1 MKKLLTLFL
10 LSILLFG
17 FKAENAY
24 AAGCTPI
31 YGGGES
37 CPDYSFSIQKLVQK
51 PGKGTGNFVNN
62 LSINDPKYAPNQN
75 VTFQVTLKNTGSKKI
90 STITVADVFPKYLS
104 FVSGSGN
111 FNSKSNTLVFTVSSL
126 DPEETVTYT
135 IVGKIADTNKL
146 PNDQGVICQLN
157 QAIGTDSSGAVNKAS
172 SQFCLQKQVLG
183 TKEQPQTKGGLKV
196 MPAPELSTTPATG
209 PEMLPLAL
217 LVPGLLGGLILRRR
231 SKQSIYRGGEK

>member
-1 MKKLLTLFL
+1 MKKLFTIVFFSIFLFAL
-10 LSILLFG
+10 
-17 FKAENAY
+17 KVENTN

-37 CPDYSFSIQKLVQK
+37 CPGYSFSIQKYVQK

-104 FVSGSGN
+104 FVSGPGN
-111 FNSKSNTLVFTVSSL
+111 FNTKTKTLVFTVSNL
-126 DPEETVTYT
+126 DPGENTTYN
-135 IVGKIADTNKL
+135 IVGKTADTNNL
-146 PNDQGVICQLN
+146 PDEGVICQIKN
-157 QAIGTDSSGAVNKAS
+157 QAIATDSSGGVSRAS
-172 SQFCLQKQVLG
+172 SEFCLQKQVLG
-183 TKEQPQTKGGLKV
+183 AQEPTETKGGLKV
-196 MPAPELSTTPATG
+196 MPAPQLSTTPATG

-217 LVPGLLGGLILRRR
+217 LIPAALGGLLIRRR
-231 SKQSIYRGGEK
+231 SKQYYT

>member
-1 MKKLLTLFL
+1 MKKLFTIVFFSIFLFAL
-10 LSILLFG
+10 
-17 FKAENAY
+17 KVENTN

-37 CPDYSFSIQKLVQK
+37 CPGYSFSIQKYVQK

-90 STITVADVFPKYLS
+90 PTITVADVFPKYLS
-104 FVSGSGN
+104 FVSGPGN
-111 FNSKSNTLVFTVSSL
+111 FNTKTKTLVFTVSNL
-126 DPEETVTYT
+126 DPGENTTYN
-135 IVGKIADTNKL
+135 IVGKTADTNNL
-146 PNDQGVICQLN
+146 PDEGVICQVN
-157 QAIGTDSSGAVNKAS
+157 QATATDSSGGVNKAS

-183 TKEQPQTKGGLKV
+183 KSQPQV
-196 MPAPELSTTPATG
+196 MPAPQLSTTPATG

-217 LVPGLLGGLILRRR
+217 LVPGALGGFMLRRK
-231 SKQSIYRGGEK
+231 SKEYRGGEK